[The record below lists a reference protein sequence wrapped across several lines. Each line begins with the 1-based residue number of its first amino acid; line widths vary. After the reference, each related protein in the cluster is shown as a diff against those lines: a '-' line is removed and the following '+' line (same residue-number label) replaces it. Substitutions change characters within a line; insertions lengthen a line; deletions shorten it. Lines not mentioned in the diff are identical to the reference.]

1 MLRASAARSVLAGD
15 RGVCGIG
22 LLGFR
27 DCGLGSIKFIG
38 SGSWGFGFRRG
49 SGFVGFRIFGL
60 GF

>member
-38 SGSWGFGFRRG
+38 SGSWGFGFKVRG
-49 SGFVGFRIFGL
+49 VGL
-60 GF
+60 GV